1 MKRLHAGL
9 AGTVAGTLLLTG
21 CIGPMAPSP
30 GMMPPPTSPA
40 VMTDDLYCRQYADA
54 QIAPAAQPGEHEYDR
69 QHAGRRRLGR
79 GARRRHRRRPR
90 SRHRRRLGA
99 IVGTGVGASNAQY
112 AAAGLQQQYD
122 ALYAQCMAARSP
134 VPRGPAIGGPGLGVP
149 GVPAPR
155 PPGRYY

>member
-54 QIAPAAQPGEHEYDR
+54 QIAPLRNQANTNTIGSTLVGAGLGAALGGAIGD
-69 QHAGRRRLGR
+69 GR
-79 GARRRHRRRPR
+79 GAGIGAA
-90 SRHRRRLGA
+90 SGA

-122 ALYAQCMAARSP
+122 AFYAQCMAARSP

-149 GVPAPR
+149 AVPA